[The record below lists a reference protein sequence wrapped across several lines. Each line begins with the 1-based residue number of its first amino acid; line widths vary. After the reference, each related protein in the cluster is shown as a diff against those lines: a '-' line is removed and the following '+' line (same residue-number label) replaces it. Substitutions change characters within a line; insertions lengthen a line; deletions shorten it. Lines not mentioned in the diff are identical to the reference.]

1 MRNLLM
7 ISYYFP
13 PEASSGVHRTLGFVR
28 SLPALGWRPLIL
40 TLKADRYEP
49 FSPRDEALL
58 DRVPTTALVF
68 RTGILRIW
76 PLLLRLLGRKRRSPK
91 VLSSADQNMQCCSH
105 IAQRPNLFQ
114 RFKDALS
121 GLFST
126 PDRQVGWLFMACW
139 QAAWVARRYP
149 VAAIFT
155 TGGPWTAHLIGLVLR
170 FLLGKPWVADFRDPW
185 TQNPWMPHRSRL
197 RKNWELFLE
206 SRVVH
211 VADRVVANTTAL
223 REDFVRRYP
232 DLPAD
237 RFMTITNGYEPDL
250 ERTPV
255 LSGGV
260 NNGALTMTHAGTLYY
275 RRDPRNFILAV
286 GQLIEAGEILA
297 GEIHIN
303 FMGDNLIPGLQN
315 GQFLKAHG
323 LEGVVTILGR
333 VPRQRCLE
341 IQEASHVLVLIQ
353 SGTKLQVPA
362 KLYEYIMIGK
372 PILALTSNGATA
384 DQMRSEGLGLVAD
397 IDKPAQIE
405 STVLELYRRFKQGR
419 LTVGYNLQARS
430 KFRFDYLTRE
440 LAHVLEE
447 VTVPE

>member
-1 MRNLLM
+1 
-7 ISYYFP
+7 
-13 PEASSGVHRTLGFVR
+13 
-28 SLPALGWRPLIL
+28 
-40 TLKADRYEP
+40 
-49 FSPRDEALL
+49 
-58 DRVPTTALVF
+58 
-68 RTGILRIW
+68 
-76 PLLLRLLGRKRRSPK
+76 
-91 VLSSADQNMQCCSH
+91 
-105 IAQRPNLFQ
+105 
-114 RFKDALS
+114 
-121 GLFST
+121 
-126 PDRQVGWLFMACW
+126 
-139 QAAWVARRYP
+139 
-149 VAAIFT
+149 
-155 TGGPWTAHLIGLVLR
+155 
-170 FLLGKPWVADFRDPW
+170 
-185 TQNPWMPHRSRL
+185 
-197 RKNWELFLE
+197 
-206 SRVVH
+206 
-211 VADRVVANTTAL
+211 
-223 REDFVRRYP
+223 
-232 DLPAD
+232 
-237 RFMTITNGYEPDL
+237 
-250 ERTPV
+250 
-255 LSGGV
+255 
-260 NNGALTMTHAGTLYY
+260 
-275 RRDPRNFILAV
+275 
-286 GQLIEAGEILA
+286 
-297 GEIHIN
+297 
-303 FMGDNLIPGLQN
+303 IPGLQN